1 MITFSIFVIAD
12 RKCLL
17 NIIFNKMKIYSIYFI
32 LGRVLI
38 YFQIKDISA
47 KKKDL
52 IYFSELTEKCL
63 HSS

>member
-1 MITFSIFVIAD
+1 
-12 RKCLL
+12 
-17 NIIFNKMKIYSIYFI
+17 MKIYSIYFI

-52 IYFSELTEKCL
+52 IYFGANGKMLAFELKVEFSEFRTQYT
-63 HSS
+63 SFAFA